1 MLAPHALDGVWIG
14 RYPGPGVM
22 DPARILP
29 DGCIDVI
36 WDGTALVVA
45 APDADAA
52 AGLLEAELARRASKA
67 VAPDPAVPALARSL
81 AGGRD
86 VAATAALVGISERQ
100 LRRRCLA
107 AVGYGPKTL
116 QRVLRFRRALA
127 LARRGEP
134 FADLALA
141 AGYADQSHLANEVR
155 ALAGVP
161 LGVLVPRQHFMAV
174 AARPPPRD
182 GESRPPQAP
191 GDSRFSIMTVAARP
205 PQWGL

>member
-14 RYPGPGVM
+14 RYPGSGVV

-36 WDGTALVVA
+36 WDGSALVVA

-52 AGLLEAELARRASKA
+52 ADVLEAAM
-67 VAPDPAVPALARSL
+67 ARSL

-134 FADLALA
+134 FAELALA
-141 AGYADQSHLANEVR
+141 AGYANQSHLANEVR

-161 LGVLVPRQHFMAV
+161 LGALVSRQHSMAV
-174 AARPPPRD
+174 AVRPPP
-182 GESRPPQAP
+182 P
-191 GDSRFSIMTVAARP
+191 G
-205 PQWGL
+205 L

>member
-14 RYPGPGVM
+14 RYPGSGVV

-36 WDGTALVVA
+36 WDGSALVVRRPTP

-52 AGLLEAELARRASKA
+52 AGLLEAELARRVSKA

-116 QRVLRFRRALA
+116 QRVLRFRRALV

-141 AGYADQSHLANEVR
+141 AGYAASPISPTRCGRSPESPSASSSPVSTPWR
-155 ALAGVP
+155 
-161 LGVLVPRQHFMAV
+161 V
-174 AARPPPRD
+174 AARPPP
-182 GESRPPQAP
+182 P
-191 GDSRFSIMTVAARP
+191 G
-205 PQWGL
+205 L